1 MYFGAKATNQYYM
14 LEVKPVKKQ
23 GLSHIATKYKEPLK
37 YYLSWYSLHK
47 DGSIQFT
54 LVDNQPHYVDME
66 CSDVFN
72 NYF

>member
-1 MYFGAKATNQYYM
+1 M
-14 LEVKPVKKQ
+14 KKQ
-23 GLSHIATKYKEPLK
+23 GLSHIATKYKAPLK

-66 CSDVFN
+66 CSDVCYY
-72 NYF
+72 YF